1 MLIASLPLRLLRRVI
16 AVILLAA
23 LGGAAFA
30 QSAIDGFNPNVD
42 GIVHA
47 VATQPDGKILVGG
60 QFTSFRGRDGHPQ
73 ERRNLARLNVD
84 GSIDDS
90 FAPQPDGPVRT
101 LVLQGNGQ
109 ILVGGEFAKFEPRGG
124 AAITRNSIA
133 RLDGVTG
140 AIDTGFDPNITF
152 DDLIVKGAIV
162 HAIALQ
168 PDGKV
173 IVGGLFRKVRP
184 NGAAVAFD
192 RTYLARFNSDGSLD
206 TAFDP
211 HPDRAVYAIAF
222 HIDNK
227 IVIGGDF
234 TSFWEAGAPTPSTRN
249 YIARLNPNGVLDSEF
264 NLNPNNVVSAL
275 AIQRDGKILMGGHF
289 TTLSPPKESGA
300 VTNRG
305 RLARLNPDGSVDT
318 EFYPSFAGGVTA
330 ISLAPDGSI
339 FTVGNFTSVWTRG
352 TGEVAHGY
360 TAKLNPD
367 GTLDVDYKPL
377 FNSAVNCI
385 AFQSDGKLVVG
396 GQFTRVAPTG
406 STLPLERNRLAR
418 IDAKGRVDASFE
430 LADGGRVLASAEQE
444 DGKIVVGGSFTNL
457 GGATHKYLARLGT
470 NGAVEAGF
478 APDLND
484 RVYAIAVQADRKII
498 AGGAFTTVNGITR
511 NRIARFNADGSLDTA
526 FDPNLGGIVGAI
538 VIQPNDGKILVGGT
552 FSTAQPNGASST
564 TTRSNILRLNTDG
577 TLDTTFD
584 PTANSTVASIALLG
598 DGKILLAGT
607 FTTFT
612 PGYTANTSAA
622 LVGRSYLAKLNADGT
637 LDTTFKPSF
646 NARLSVVRV
655 QRDGKIVVGGSFT
668 QILDDGAT
676 EAVTRNRIARLNT
689 DGKVDT
695 TFNPNANGNVLAVVQ
710 RADGKLLIGG
720 TFTTLQPEGDDNWT
734 GRRYIALLNT
744 DGKVDTAF
752 NLDINEQP
760 GNYVDSL
767 NLLSGTVNG
776 TRILV
781 GGSFPSVHPA
791 GTATRLLRRNL
802 VLIEQAGPV
811 VTAFDLSVGGAP
823 GGTINALAVQADG
836 RVLAVGRFSDVGGAK
851 STNIA
856 RFDPEGAPD
865 LSFDSALTTDGDV
878 NAIAVRPNAAP
889 STTQLPGFA
898 WFERDARLRTSFA
911 TGSDASQ
918 LRGRIDTVAV
928 QQDGSLIVGGAFNDI
943 TNAIS
948 GSNLLR
954 YRVNG
959 QRDTSF
965 SVKLNGS
972 VSTIALQPDG
982 KILIGGAFTTVNDLA
997 RPFLARLNADGS
1009 FDNSFDPSPNARI
1022 NSIVILGDKIYLGG
1036 AFTTLTPGASTATTT
1051 TPTATSRAYIARLNL
1066 SDAAIDTGYN
1076 PTANGAVNVLVP
1088 QGDKML
1094 VGGVFNTFQ
1103 PNSATTLT
1111 SRTAVARINIDGTV
1125 DANFDPNPDGAV
1137 IAIAVQPD
1145 NKIILGGSFTT
1156 LTPYLGTTTTPR
1168 SRLARVNNDGTIDV
1182 NFNPSPNADVSAIAL
1197 QADGAV
1203 VFGGA
1208 FTAVQPGASGPTSV
1222 RNHIARVNADGT
1234 LDPAFNPD
1242 MSDVVSFLQ
1251 VRPDG
1256 SLFVGGSFTGI
1267 QANAVV
1273 LVGGNFAS
1281 ISGVSAGNI
1290 AMLNSSGTVNAAF
1303 QIRAN
1308 GAVNALLSLSDGSA
1322 IVGGAFTTFG
1332 GATRNRL
1339 AKLKADASL
1348 DTAFNPNVDGTI
1360 NALALQRDGKVI
1372 VGGSFNNIG
1381 GRAQANIARLNA
1393 DGTVD
1398 SAFVASNTGAVS
1410 ALAVQPD
1417 GRVLVVS
1424 TSGGTSAL
1432 SRLAGTGAP
1441 DGSTPV
1447 STGGG
1452 TIETIALQADGRIV
1466 VGGSFTSIR
1475 GVSSAYSARLGADL
1489 SIDTSFS
1496 PAANGPVTALAVQ
1509 SDGRIMLAGRFSSV
1523 AGTARFGLA
1532 RIATT
1537 ESATQILGI
1546 AADRSAVVWNR
1557 GGAGGEV
1564 VSASF
1569 ELSLDRT
1576 NWSSLGEGQRVG
1588 STSDWRLATNA
1599 LPSTG
1604 LFYVRVRGI
1613 APSSSGRSS
1622 GLFET
1627 VREFS
1632 AVPGVGSS
1640 TDGGVQADGDIGFLS
1655 GELSARYARA
1665 IAEAI
1670 AAAGG
1675 DSSGGSIGGGL
1686 GTSGVRLAN
1695 LALRTRV
1702 TASQP
1707 MIMGFSVAGGA
1718 SRQVLIR
1725 AVGPGLQ
1732 PFGVAGTLS
1741 APRIKLYN
1749 SAGVVLS
1756 TQTGWASSINEI
1768 SARVGAFPLTAGSG
1782 DAAFTTTLPAG
1793 TYSIHVESSTGTAGT
1808 VLTEV
1813 YDAGSGEGRLVNLS
1827 SRSAVVT
1834 GDAYIGGLVVT
1845 GNTEKRLLVRAV
1857 GPSLARFGVSGA
1869 IADPV
1874 VTVFRG
1880 NSPVASNDDWS
1891 SAEVVIAGAQVGAFP
1906 LATGTKDAA
1915 VVVTVTPGPYTIQV
1929 SGAGTGEALLE
1940 VYELP

>member
-1 MLIASLPLRLLRRVI
+1 MLIASLPLRFMRRVI
-16 AVILLAA
+16 AVVLLAA
-23 LGGAAFA
+23 LGRAALA

-42 GIVHA
+42 GIVYA

-60 QFTSFRGRDGHPQ
+60 QFTSFRGRDGYPH

-84 GSIDDS
+84 GSLDDS

-109 ILVGGEFAKFEPRGG
+109 VLVGGEFTKFEPRGG
-124 AAITRNSIA
+124 TAITRNSIA

-140 AIDTGFDPNITF
+140 AVDAGFDPNITF
-152 DDLIVKGAIV
+152 DDLIVRGAIV

-206 TAFDP
+206 PVFDP
-211 HPDRAVYAIAF
+211 HPDAAVYAIAF

-227 IVIGGDF
+227 IVIGGAF

-275 AIQRDGKILMGGHF
+275 AIQRDGKILFGGHF
-289 TTLSPPKESGA
+289 TTLSPPVDQGA

-305 RLARLNPDGSVDT
+305 RLARLNPGGTVDT

-339 FTVGNFTSVWTRG
+339 FTAGNFTSVWTRG

-367 GTLDVDYKPL
+367 GTLDAEYKPL
-377 FNSAVNCI
+377 FNSTVNCI

-396 GQFTRVAPTG
+396 GYFTRVAPTG
-406 STLPLERNRLAR
+406 STTALERNRLAR
-418 IDAKGRVDASFE
+418 LDGKGRVDASFE
-430 LADGGRVLASAEQE
+430 LADGGRVLATAEQS

-457 GGATHKYLARLGT
+457 GGATHKYLARLGAD
-470 NGAVEAGF
+470 GAVEAGF

-484 RVYAIAVQADRKII
+484 RVYAVAVQSNRQII
-498 AGGAFTTVNGITR
+498 AGGAFTTVDGVTR
-511 NRIARFNADGSLDTA
+511 NRIARFNVDGTLDA
-526 FDPNLGGIVGAI
+526 SFDPNLSGIVGAI
-538 VIQPNDGKILVGGT
+538 VIQTDGKILVGGT

-564 TTRSNILRLNTDG
+564 TSRSNILRLNVDG
-577 TLDTTFD
+577 TLDTAFD
-584 PTANSTVASIALLG
+584 PTANSTVASIALLP
-598 DGKILLAGT
+598 DQKILIAGA
-607 FTTFT
+607 FTTLT
-612 PGYTANTSAA
+612 PGFTANNSAS

-637 LDTTFKPSF
+637 LDTTFNPSF
-646 NARLSVVRV
+646 SARLSVVRV
-655 QRDGKIVVGGSFT
+655 QADGKILVGGSFT
-668 QILDDGAT
+668 QVLGQNAT

-689 DGKVDT
+689 DGTVDA
-695 TFNPNANGNVLAVVQ
+695 FNPNANGNVLTLAQ
-710 RADGKLLIGG
+710 RGDGKILIGG
-720 TFTTLQPEGDDNWT
+720 TFTTLQPEGDADWT
-734 GRRYIALLNT
+734 GRRYLALLNA
-744 DGKVDTAF
+744 DGKVDTSF
-752 NLDINEQP
+752 NLDIDEQP
-760 GNYVDSL
+760 GNYIDSL
-767 NLLSGTVNG
+767 NIL
-776 TRILV
+776 RIDGNANRVLV

-791 GTATRLLRRNL
+791 GTAARLLRRNL

-811 VTAFDLSVGGAP
+811 VTSFDLSVGGAP
-823 GGTINALAVQADG
+823 GGTINALAVQSDG
-836 RVLAVGRFSDVGGAK
+836 RVLAVGQFSDVGGAK

-865 LSFDSALTTDGDV
+865 LSFDSALITDGPV
-878 NAIAVRPNAAP
+878 NAVAVRPNATA

-898 WFERDARLRTSFA
+898 WFERDARLRTAFA
-911 TGSDASQ
+911 TGSDATQ
-918 LRGRIDTVAV
+918 LRGRIDAVAV
-928 QQDGSLIVGGAFNDI
+928 QSDGSLIVGGAFNDI
-943 TNAIS
+943 TNTIS
-948 GSNLLR
+948 GNLLR
-954 YRVNG
+954 YRANG

-965 SVKLNGS
+965 SVKLNGA
-972 VSTIALQPDG
+972 VSAIAIQPDG
-982 KILIGGAFTTVNDLA
+982 KILIGGAFTTVNDTA
-997 RPFLARLNADGS
+997 RAFLARLNPDGS
-1009 FDNSFDPSPNARI
+1009 FDSGFDPSPNARI
-1022 NSIVILGDKIYLGG
+1022 NAITILGDKIYLGG
-1036 AFTTLTPGASTATTT
+1036 AFTTLTPGASTTTTT
-1051 TPTATSRAYIARLNL
+1051 TPTATARGYIARLNL
-1066 SDAAIDTGYN
+1066 SDAALDANYN

-1088 QGDKML
+1088 QGEKML

-1111 SRTAVARINIDGTV
+1111 SRTAVARLNADGTV
-1125 DANFDPNPDGAV
+1125 DENFDPNPDGAV
-1137 IAIAVQPD
+1137 LAIAVQSD
-1145 NKIILGGSFTT
+1145 NKILLGGSFTS
-1156 LTPYLGTTTTPR
+1156 LTPYFGTTTTQR
-1168 SRLARVNNDGTIDV
+1168 SRLARVNNDGTLDV
-1182 NFNPSPNADVSAIAL
+1182 TFNPTPNFDVGAIAV

-1208 FTAVQPGASGPTSV
+1208 FTTVQPGASGPTSV
-1222 RNHIARVNADGT
+1222 RNHLARVNSDGS
-1234 LDPAFNPD
+1234 LDATFNPD
-1242 MSDVVSFLQ
+1242 MNDAVSVIKVQ
-1251 VRPDG
+1251 ADG
-1256 SLFVGGSFTGI
+1256 SLLVGGGFSGI
-1267 QANAVV
+1267 QANAVI
-1273 LVGGNFAS
+1273 LVGGAFAN

-1290 AMLNSSGTVNAAF
+1290 AMLNSSGSVNAAF
-1303 QIRAN
+1303 QVRAN
-1308 GAVNALLSLSDGSA
+1308 GAVNALMSLSDGSA

-1339 AKLKADASL
+1339 AKLSADASL
-1348 DTAFNPNVDGTI
+1348 DSAFNPNADGAI
-1360 NALALQRDGKVI
+1360 NALALQRDGKII
-1372 VGGSFNNIG
+1372 VGGSFGNIG
-1381 GRAQANIARLNA
+1381 GRAQANLARLNA

-1398 SAFVASNTGAVS
+1398 ASFAASGVGVVR

-1417 GRVLVVS
+1417 GRILVVTS
-1424 TSGGTSAL
+1424 TGTASSL
-1432 SRLAGTGAP
+1432 IRLAATGAS
-1441 DGSTPV
+1441 DGSAAVAT
-1447 STGGG
+1447 SGG
-1452 TIETIALQADGRIV
+1452 TIETLALQADGRIV
-1466 VGGSFTSIR
+1466 LGGSFTAI
-1475 GVSSAYSARLGADL
+1475 GGSAVARVARLAADL
-1489 SIDTSFS
+1489 SVDSGFN
-1496 PAANGPVTALAVQ
+1496 PAPNGAITAIAIQ
-1509 SDGRIMLAGRFSSV
+1509 ADGRMLLAGRFSSV

-1532 RIATT
+1532 RVSTT

-1564 VSASF
+1564 ATASF
-1569 ELSLDRT
+1569 ALSLDRA
-1576 NWSSLGEGQRVG
+1576 NWSPLGEGQRVG
-1588 STSDWRLATNA
+1588 ATSDWRIATNA

-1604 LFYVRVRGI
+1604 LFYIRVRGI

-1632 AVPGVGSS
+1632 AVPGVGPSS
-1640 TDGGVQADGDIGFLS
+1640 DGGVQGDGDIGFLS
-1655 GELSARYARA
+1655 GELSVRYARA
-1665 IAEAI
+1665 IADAI

-1675 DSSGGSIGGGL
+1675 DSSGSTGGGL

-1695 LALRTRV
+1695 LSLRTRV
-1702 TASQP
+1702 TATQP
-1707 MIMGFSVAGGA
+1707 TIMGFSVAGGGA
-1718 SRQVLIR
+1718 RQVLVR
-1725 AVGPGLQ
+1725 AVGPGLEI
-1732 PFGVAGTLS
+1732 FRVAGALS

-1749 SAGVVLS
+1749 SAGTLLS
-1756 TQTGWASSINEI
+1756 TQTGWSPSITEVT
-1768 SARVGAFPLTAGSG
+1768 ARVGAFPLSAGSS
-1782 DAAFTTTLPAG
+1782 DAAFATTLPAG
-1793 TYSIHVESSTGTAGT
+1793 SYTIHIESSTGAAGT

-1813 YDAGSGEGRLVNLS
+1813 YDAGTGEGRLVNLS

-1834 GDAYIGGLVVT
+1834 GDAFIGGLVVT
-1845 GNTEKRLLVRAV
+1845 GTTDKRLLVRAV
-1857 GPSLARFGVSGA
+1857 GPSLARFGVNGA

-1880 NSPVASNDDWS
+1880 VSAVASNDDWS

-1915 VVVTVTPGPYTIQV
+1915 VVVNVTPGPYTIQV

>member
-16 AVILLAA
+16 AVVLLAA
-23 LGGAAFA
+23 LGRAAFA

-42 GIVHA
+42 GIVYA

-84 GSIDDS
+84 GSVDDS

-101 LVLQGNGQ
+101 LVLQANGQ
-109 ILVGGEFAKFEPRGG
+109 LLVGGEFTKFEPRGG
-124 AAITRNSIA
+124 TAITRNSIA
-133 RLDGVTG
+133 RLNAATG
-140 AIDTGFDPNITF
+140 AIDAGFDPNITL
-152 DDLIVKGAIV
+152 DDIIPRGAIV
-162 HAIALQ
+162 YAIALQ

-192 RTYLARFNSDGSLD
+192 RTYIARFNSDGSLD

-264 NLNPNNVVSAL
+264 NLNPNNVVSSL

-289 TTLSPPKESGA
+289 TTLSPPVDSGA
-300 VTNRG
+300 ATNRG
-305 RLARLNPDGSVDT
+305 RLARLNPNGSVDT
-318 EFYPSFAGGVTA
+318 EFYPSFAGGVTS
-330 ISLAPDGSI
+330 ISVAPDGSI
-339 FTVGNFTSVWTRG
+339 FTAGNFTSVWTRG

-367 GTLDVDYKPL
+367 GTLDTDYKPL
-377 FNSAVNCI
+377 FNSPVNCI
-385 AFQSDGKLVVG
+385 AFQSDGKIVVG

-418 IDAKGRVDASFE
+418 LDGKGRVDASFE
-430 LADGGRVLASAEQE
+430 LADGGRVLASAEQSF

-457 GGATHKYLARLGT
+457 GGATHRYLARLGAD
-470 NGAVEAGF
+470 GAVESGF

-484 RVYAIAVQADRKII
+484 RVYAVAVQANRQII
-498 AGGAFTTVNGITR
+498 AGGAFTTANGVTR
-511 NRIARFNADGSLDTA
+511 NRIARFNADGTLDTG
-526 FDPNLGGIVGAI
+526 FDPNLNGIVGAI
-538 VIQPNDGKILVGGT
+538 VVQADGKILVGGT
-552 FSTAQPNGASST
+552 FSTAQPNGAST
-564 TTRSNILRLNTDG
+564 TTSRSNILRLNTDG
-577 TLDTTFD
+577 TLDTAFD
-584 PTANSTVASIALLG
+584 PTANSTVASIALAG
-598 DGKILLAGT
+598 DKIYIAGA
-607 FTTFT
+607 FTTLT
-612 PGYTANTSAA
+612 PGFTANTSAA

-637 LDTTFKPSF
+637 VDTAFNTSF
-646 NARLSVVRV
+646 NARLSVVLV
-655 QRDGKIVVGGSFT
+655 QGDGNIVVGGSFT
-668 QILDDGAT
+668 QILENGAS
-676 EAVTRNRIARLNT
+676 EAVTRNRIARLDT
-689 DGKVDT
+689 AGKIDT
-695 TFNPNANGNVLAVVQ
+695 AFNPNANGNVFTIVQ
-710 RADGKLLIGG
+710 RRDSKLLIGG
-720 TFTTLQPEGDDNWT
+720 AFTTLQPDPAADWI

-767 NLLSGTVNG
+767 NILKQSPNAD
-776 TRILV
+776 RILV

-823 GGTINALAVQADG
+823 GGTINALAVQSDG
-836 RVLAVGRFSDVGGAK
+836 RVLAVGDFKDIGGAK

-865 LSFDSALTTDGDV
+865 LSFDSALVTDGAV
-878 NAIAVRPNAAP
+878 NAVAVRPNAAA

-898 WFERDARLRTSFA
+898 WFERDARLRASFA
-911 TGSDASQ
+911 TGTDASR
-918 LRGRIDTVAV
+918 LRGRIDAVAV

-943 TNAIS
+943 TNEIS
-948 GSNLLR
+948 GNLLR
-954 YRVNG
+954 YRANG

-965 SVKLNGS
+965 SVKLNGA
-972 VSTIALQPDG
+972 VSAIALQPDG

-997 RPFLARLNADGS
+997 RPFLARLNSDGS
-1009 FDNSFDPSPNARI
+1009 FDSGFDPSPNARI

-1051 TPTATSRAYIARLNL
+1051 TPTATSRAYLARLNL

-1111 SRTAVARINIDGTV
+1111 SRTAIARINADGTV
-1125 DANFDPNPDGAV
+1125 DEAFDPNPDGAV
-1137 IAIAVQPD
+1137 IAIAVQSD
-1145 NKIILGGSFTT
+1145 NKIVFGGSFTS
-1156 LTPYLGTTTTPR
+1156 LTPYMGTTTTPR
-1168 SRLARVNNDGTIDV
+1168 SRLARVNNDGTLDV
-1182 NFNPSPNADVSAIAL
+1182 TFNPSPNADVLAVAV
-1197 QADGAV
+1197 QADGAI

-1208 FTAVQPGASGPTSV
+1208 FTGVQPGASGSTSV
-1222 RNHIARVNADGT
+1222 RNHLARVNADGS
-1234 LDPAFNPD
+1234 LDAAFNPD
-1242 MSDVVSFLQ
+1242 MNDSVSVIKVQ
-1251 VRPDG
+1251 SDG
-1256 SLFVGGSFTGI
+1256 SLLVGGGFSGI

-1273 LVGGNFAS
+1273 LVGGSFAN
-1281 ISGVSAGNI
+1281 ISGVSVGNI
-1290 AMLNSSGTVNAAF
+1290 AMLNSSGSINAAF
-1303 QIRAN
+1303 QLRAN

-1339 AKLKADASL
+1339 AKLNADASL
-1348 DTAFNPNVDGTI
+1348 NTTFNPNVDGTI
-1360 NALALQRDGKVI
+1360 SALALQRDGKVI

-1381 GRAQANIARLNA
+1381 GRAQANVARLNA

-1398 SAFVASNTGAVS
+1398 TAFVAANIGLVR

-1417 GRVLVVS
+1417 GRILVVTTAGGVS
-1424 TSGGTSAL
+1424 TLT
-1432 SRLAGTGAP
+1432 RLAGTGAP
-1441 DGSTPV
+1441 DGSAAV
-1447 STGGG
+1447 VTGGG
-1452 TIETIALQADGRIV
+1452 AIETLALQADGRIV
-1466 VGGSFTSIR
+1466 LGGSFTSIGGTGIAR
-1475 GVSSAYSARLGADL
+1475 AARLAADL
-1489 SIDTSFS
+1489 SLEAGFN
-1496 PAANGPVTALAVQ
+1496 PAPNGPVTAIAIQ
-1509 SDGRIMLAGRFSSV
+1509 SDGRMMLAGRFSSV
-1523 AGTARFGLA
+1523 AGTPRFGLA

-1564 VSASF
+1564 ATASF
-1569 ELSLDRT
+1569 ELSLDRAT
-1576 NWSSLGEGQRVG
+1576 WSRLGEGQRIG
-1588 STSDWRLATNA
+1588 NTSDWRIATNA
-1599 LPSTG
+1599 LPTTG
-1604 LFYVRVRGI
+1604 LFYIRVRGI

-1640 TDGGVQADGDIGFLS
+1640 ADGGVQADGDIGFLS
-1655 GELSARYARA
+1655 GELSARYARS

-1675 DSSGGSIGGGL
+1675 GSSGGPDGGGL
-1686 GTSGVRLAN
+1686 GASGVRLAN
-1695 LALRTRV
+1695 LSLRTRV
-1702 TASQP
+1702 TAAQP
-1707 MIMGFSVAGGA
+1707 TIMGFSVSGGA

-1732 PFGVAGTLS
+1732 PFGVTGTLS

-1749 SAGVVLS
+1749 SAGAVLS
-1756 TQTGWASSINEI
+1756 TQVGWSASINEL
-1768 SARVGAFPLTAGSG
+1768 SARVGAFPLTAGSN
-1782 DAAFTTTLPAG
+1782 DAAFATTLPAG
-1793 TYSIHVESSTGTAGT
+1793 TYSIHVESATGAAGT

-1813 YDAGSGEGRLVNLS
+1813 YDAGTGEGRLVNLS
-1827 SRSAVVT
+1827 SRSAVVI

-1915 VVVTVTPGPYTIQV
+1915 VVVNVTPGPYTIQV